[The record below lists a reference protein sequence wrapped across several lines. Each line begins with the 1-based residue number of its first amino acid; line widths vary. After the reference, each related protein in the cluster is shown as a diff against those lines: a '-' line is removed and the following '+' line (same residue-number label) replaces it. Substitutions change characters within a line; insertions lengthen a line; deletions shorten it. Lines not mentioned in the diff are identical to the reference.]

1 MEADGNSIAY
11 DAVLPL
17 EASPPHAFSSAAHSG
32 LTSISSGEDGGL
44 LLYTTSVVL
53 RRVIH
58 DVGGSAFLPFSLG
71 EDEDKEVEFLSLS
84 MDADEEDND
93 DRLKAVTTGLP
104 TAKHEETLMQRPHR
118 ALEEPPWHRQLSCRQ
133 TSVRSPLLQL
143 HQEIVDFCELI
154 SPTSEEHQLRAMA
167 VQRVAKVIKSIWK
180 QCQVNV
186 FGSFATDLYLPTS
199 DIDIVI
205 LDSGC
210 CHIQS
215 GLKALAKALT
225 KEGVARNMQV
235 IGKARVPI
243 VKFVETESMISF
255 DVSFDMQSGPEAAKF
270 IKDALDAVPPL
281 KPLCLVL
288 KIFLQQRELNEVY
301 SGGIGSYALLVMLL
315 TYLQTH
321 SSKLIHGHSH
331 EQSRIEQNLGVLLIE
346 FLEFYGR
353 SLNIKDVGISCR
365 DGGHFFKK
373 KERGFFDTKKPH
385 LLTVEDPQAP
395 TNDIAKNSFNFQK
408 VRFAF
413 MLAHRLLTNCDNGES
428 RIHAGLLAR
437 IVRVDEKL
445 SARKNLVPSPRERK
459 DFSSFSQ
466 VSFWHEHGHMYMQES
481 QKKLRAVAVEENF
494 PRGGADSEEKRP
506 KNGKR
511 KRNRAKKTLQE
522 EEEFSSREERAHKKN
537 RHSKHQ
543 NTAKRKHKKV
553 HGGRAT
559 LYMH

>member
-1 MEADGNSIAY
+1 M
-11 DAVLPL
+11 
-17 EASPPHAFSSAAHSG
+17 
-32 LTSISSGEDGGL
+32 
-44 LLYTTSVVL
+44 
-53 RRVIH
+53 
-58 DVGGSAFLPFSLG
+58 
-71 EDEDKEVEFLSLS
+71 
-84 MDADEEDND
+84 
-93 DRLKAVTTGLP
+93 
-104 TAKHEETLMQRPHR
+104 
-118 ALEEPPWHRQLSCRQ
+118 
-133 TSVRSPLLQL
+133 
-143 HQEIVDFCELI
+143 
-154 SPTSEEHQLRAMA
+154 
-167 VQRVAKVIKSIWK
+167 
-180 QCQVNV
+180 
-186 FGSFATDLYLPTS
+186 
-199 DIDIVI
+199 
-205 LDSGC
+205 
-210 CHIQS
+210 
-215 GLKALAKALT
+215 
-225 KEGVARNMQV
+225 
-235 IGKARVPI
+235 
-243 VKFVETESMISF
+243 KFVETESMISF
-255 DVSFDMQSGPEAAKF
+255 DVSFDLQSGPEAAKF

-428 RIHAGLLAR
+428 RIQAGLLAR

-445 SARKNLVPSPRERK
+445 SARKNLVPSPPERK

-466 VSFWHEHGHMYMQES
+466 VSYWHEHGHMYMQES
-481 QKKLRAVAVEENF
+481 QKKLHAVAVEENF
-494 PRGGADSEEKRP
+494 PRGGADTEEKRP
-506 KNGKR
+506 KNGSK
-511 KRNRAKKTLQE
+511 KRNREEDVARRRRIQFSRRKSTQKEQGFKTPKY
-522 EEEFSSREERAHKKN
+522 S
-537 RHSKHQ
+537 
-543 NTAKRKHKKV
+543 
-553 HGGRAT
+553 
-559 LYMH
+559 